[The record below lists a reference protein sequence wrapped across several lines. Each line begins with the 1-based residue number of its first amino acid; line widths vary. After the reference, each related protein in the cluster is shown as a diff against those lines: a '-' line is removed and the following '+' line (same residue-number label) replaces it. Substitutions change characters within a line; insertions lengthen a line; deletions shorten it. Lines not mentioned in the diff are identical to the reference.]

1 MKKCLPKQTK
11 SKSKQDQKQEVQ
23 TDKQKVILA
32 LTQETSFLSMS
43 FSLHREQSNYIPISL
58 KDNNNSQ
65 TAPKKMADAKTTG
78 AYFFD
83 LPK

>member
-1 MKKCLPKQTK
+1 
-11 SKSKQDQKQEVQ
+11 
-23 TDKQKVILA
+23 
-32 LTQETSFLSMS
+32 MS

-78 AYFFD
+78 AYFVGPSSIG
-83 LPK
+83 LPKQARYGGIKYVQKSYDRRYMFKKVITKGQEIET